1 MFWKGAVSV
10 ELLANRPKIYGNCA
24 FPQTFHTRKLGEF
37 IVFMQCMPEY
47 GFYLTSIIPYKNIIL
62 SSCEKILVRKNPGF
76 GVIYA
81 VGMTNTYFIDKR
93 ITFFIFDAY
102 LLNL

>member
-10 ELLANRPKIYGNCA
+10 ELLANRPKIYG
-24 FPQTFHTRKLGEF
+24 
-37 IVFMQCMPEY
+37 FMQCMPEY

-93 ITFFIFDAY
+93 ITFFLFDAY